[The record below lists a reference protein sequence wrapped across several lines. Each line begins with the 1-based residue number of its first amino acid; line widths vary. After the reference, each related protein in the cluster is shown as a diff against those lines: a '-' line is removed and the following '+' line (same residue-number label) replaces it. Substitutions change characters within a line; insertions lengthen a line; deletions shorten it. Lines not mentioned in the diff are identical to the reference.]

1 MVRIVWSNA
10 AKEDLKEI
18 KAYISKDS
26 PEYAQIFTEHLF
38 EKLKLLELFPKMG
51 RSVPESDDLYDRE
64 LIFQNYRLVY
74 KYNQDKV
81 EIISI
86 VHGSI
91 RLKL

>member
-1 MVRIVWSNA
+1 
-10 AKEDLKEI
+10 
-18 KAYISKDS
+18 
-26 PEYAQIFTEHLF
+26 
-38 EKLKLLELFPKMG
+38 MG